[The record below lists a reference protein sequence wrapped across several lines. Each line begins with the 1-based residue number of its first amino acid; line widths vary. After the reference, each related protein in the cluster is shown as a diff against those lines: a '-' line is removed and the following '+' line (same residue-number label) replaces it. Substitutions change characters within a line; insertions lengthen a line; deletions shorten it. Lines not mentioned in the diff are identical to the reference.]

1 MEHTIKYPHRI
12 GGWLWLLGLF
22 LLLNPIRI
30 LIALKQVSLPA
41 ANVLASNYLAYAEV
55 TVTLCYL
62 VYAIMVPIYFFRM
75 DRRTPIM
82 IMMLLLVNLVFVG
95 LVGTSAQWLSSD
107 TNHNASSVRL
117 AEFVIGAMMF
127 IVWTLYLMKSER
139 VKDTFN

>member
-22 LLLNPIRI
+22 LILNPIRI

-41 ANVLASNYLAYAEV
+41 ADALASNYLAYAEV
-55 TVTLCYL
+55 AVTLFYL
-62 VYAIMVPIYFFRM
+62 IYAIMVPVYFFRM

-82 IMMLLLVNLVFVG
+82 TMILLLVNLIFVG
-95 LVGTSAQWLSSD
+95 LVGTSAQWLNPNA
-107 TNHNASSVRL
+107 NHNASSIRL
-117 AEFVIGAMMF
+117 AEFVVGAMMF
-127 IVWTLYLMKSER
+127 IIWTLYLVKSER